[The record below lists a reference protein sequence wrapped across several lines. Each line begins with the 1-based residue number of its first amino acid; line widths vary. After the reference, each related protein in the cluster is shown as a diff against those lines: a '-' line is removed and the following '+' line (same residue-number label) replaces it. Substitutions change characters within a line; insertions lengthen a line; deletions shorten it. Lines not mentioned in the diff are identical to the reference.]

1 MKNKRRFA
9 LAVAMFAL
17 VAVLAIGGTVAWLT
31 AGTDPVTNTF
41 TTSDIEMDLSE
52 TTGEEYKMV
61 PGTVITK
68 DPKITVKA
76 DSEACWLFVKVEK
89 SANFDNFM
97 TYDMDDSWYKLSG
110 VTGVYYQQVDATT
123 ADTDF
128 TVLKNNAVTVR
139 STVTKDMMN
148 ALTADTYPTLK
159 FTGYACQQEGFSTA
173 TAAWAAMAV

>member
-1 MKNKRRFA
+1 MKNKSRFA

-17 VAVLAIGGTVAWLT
+17 VAVLAIGGTIAWLT
-31 AGTDPVTNTF
+31 AGTDPVSNTF
-41 TTSDIEMDLSE
+41 TTSDIEIDLEE
-52 TTGEEYKMV
+52 TTVDYKMV

-68 DPKITVKA
+68 DPKLTVEA

-89 SANFDNFM
+89 SANFDTFM
-97 TYDMDDSWYKLSG
+97 TYDMDDSWSKLSG

-139 STVTKDMMN
+139 DTVTKDMMN
-148 ALTADTYPTLK
+148 ALTADTYPTLT

-173 TAAWAAMAV
+173 TEAWAAMAV

>member
-1 MKNKRRFA
+1 MKNKSRFA

-17 VAVLAIGGTVAWLT
+17 VAVLAIGGTIAWLT

-41 TTSDIEMDLSE
+41 TTSDIEIDLEE
-52 TTGEEYKMV
+52 TTVDYKMV

-68 DPKITVKA
+68 DPKLTVEA

-89 SANFDNFM
+89 SANFDTFM
-97 TYDMDDSWYKLSG
+97 TYAMDDRWNELSG

-128 TVLKNNAVTVR
+128 TVLENNAVTVR
-139 STVTKDMMN
+139 DTVTKDMMN
-148 ALTADTYPTLK
+148 ALTADTYPTLT

-173 TAAWAAMAV
+173 AEAWAAMAV